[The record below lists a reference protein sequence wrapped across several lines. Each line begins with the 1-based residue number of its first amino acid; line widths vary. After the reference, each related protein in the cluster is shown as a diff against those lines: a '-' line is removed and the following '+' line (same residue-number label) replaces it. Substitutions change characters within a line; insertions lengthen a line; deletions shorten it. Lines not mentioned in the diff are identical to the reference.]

1 MCDYVSYAV
10 YHLGTW
16 SPLVS
21 WEGPTRVTI
30 YDRSVHRD
38 EWAIWLVG
46 LEMAGFRGHFQQ
58 VESLRS
64 ILDYPMRYLKGKAER
79 SALLFLS
86 LVSLLVTEW
95 VSLIPGC
102 EWDRTP
108 VAFSF
113 PNLAGIKADFFIPMW
128 FLVLHWF
135 KLEGGREIGALLN
148 LKNIC
153 LGQSYMQQYL
163 IVFFPE
169 KLIFLNVI
177 NVFVPWN

>member
-1 MCDYVSYAV
+1 MISSCFLRRTYESDHLWSLCPSGRMSNLIGGAGNGWLPRP
-10 YHLGTW
+10 YH
-16 SPLVS
+16 
-21 WEGPTRVTI
+21 
-30 YDRSVHRD
+30 
-38 EWAIWLVG
+38 
-46 LEMAGFRGHFQQ
+46 QQ

-86 LVSLLVTEW
+86 LVSLLVTER

-153 LGQSYMQQYL
+153 LGQLYMQQYL
-163 IVFFPE
+163 IVEF
-169 KLIFLNVI
+169 
-177 NVFVPWN
+177 VFQKSLFSWML